1 MRLRA
6 ERRNG
11 RARRSALVSAVLA
24 LAALG
29 PACAEPLARHRRAPA
44 AEPPATA
51 RAAAPRSVA
60 PRASV
65 PRELARVD
73 ILPELEPRLS
83 PRNVTRTETRNES
96 SPLFSLDGRY
106 LAFEGRDGSAQALYV
121 TDLDDGKAPAVRISS
136 LAERAGPSAE
146 EALLGTRRDDSFNTQ
161 IAFLPDAS
169 AVVFT
174 GNGGAGSYR
183 LYRARLDGKRAPEL
197 LLRRSTED
205 GHPAVSPDGRWLAYV
220 SARAGVGKLLL
231 RNLQTGE
238 ERPLT
243 QGAHVDL
250 HPVWSPDSRSI
261 AFTSGANDNHD
272 VFLVPDV
279 LGPPGPPVPLTR
291 WSFDD
296 LRPTFSPDG
305 THVAFYSNF
314 SPVGEED
321 EWSILVVPADGSGP
335 TKGMDLAGRVV
346 ATNVVKDSAVG
357 PAWLPRGLALAF
369 ARDLKEEWNPIY
381 VVDVHTRQERR
392 IETDTRMNHDLACS
406 KRGLL
411 AFRAQVG
418 SWDDI
423 FVAQLLRVQ

>member
-1 MRLRA
+1 
-6 ERRNG
+6 
-11 RARRSALVSAVLA
+11 
-24 LAALG
+24 
-29 PACAEPLARHRRAPA
+29 
-44 AEPPATA
+44 
-51 RAAAPRSVA
+51 
-60 PRASV
+60 
-65 PRELARVD
+65 
-73 ILPELEPRLS
+73 
-83 PRNVTRTETRNES
+83 
-96 SPLFSLDGRY
+96 
-106 LAFEGRDGSAQALYV
+106 
-121 TDLDDGKAPAVRISS
+121 
-136 LAERAGPSAE
+136 
-146 EALLGTRRDDSFNTQ
+146 
-161 IAFLPDAS
+161 
-169 AVVFT
+169 VFT